1 VASQASVDEG
11 EVNKTV
17 PYLLGYLAPLTVLGF
32 TLWGSISSRGK
43 VFKGWRQWAIY
54 FAVFF
59 IITAAIVAG
68 SRMYNP
74 VSGVCSEYG
83 DFGKQTWIPFLFA
96 ALATV
101 TIIGCGVKEAFFN
114 KSNDDNATP
123 GDQSR
128 NGSYCGNQTPTQSYN
143 AYSDAWATPN
153 QQQAPGGS
161 TSSNQTQPRHWG
173 GDAFGPP
180 NPGARRPQ
188 RRNRYAQGG
197 AWNDRRLLQE
207 KFDPTGLPTTLG
219 VLLLICFLSY
229 LYFKGSLIL
238 RKSVYKVYIV
248 KKPPTFVQGKYKMS

>member
-1 VASQASVDEG
+1 MGASQASVDEG

-101 TIIGCGVKEAFFN
+101 TIIGCGFKDVFFD
-114 KSNDDNATP
+114 KSNDGERPVSHGFQNQYSEPLHAP
-123 GDQSR
+123 QSHLVR
-128 NGSYCGNQTPTQSYN
+128 SEAN
-143 AYSDAWATPN
+143 
-153 QQQAPGGS
+153 
-161 TSSNQTQPRHWG
+161 
-173 GDAFGPP
+173 
-180 NPGARRPQ
+180 
-188 RRNRYAQGG
+188 
-197 AWNDRRLLQE
+197 
-207 KFDPTGLPTTLG
+207 
-219 VLLLICFLSY
+219 
-229 LYFKGSLIL
+229 
-238 RKSVYKVYIV
+238 
-248 KKPPTFVQGKYKMS
+248 